1 MEFLFIRESLM
12 ESLIMNAR
20 KIGLTSRRSLIKW
33 GFLGLGSMAIAAL
46 PRVVNAQ
53 PSNRGKTLTF
63 NANDAGIL
71 NFALLLEEL
80 ESAFYAGVISS
91 GKVTNAKE
99 LDYMRYLGSQEAAH
113 VTFLR
118 SVLANQVIFTT
129 QDLSLNQSTLST
141 ILNSRESILNTSV
154 TLEDVGVHA
163 YNGAGTSM
171 TNPTYL
177 LAAGSIV
184 SVEARHAAGVRSLL
198 GRPTTEPDSERQISD
213 ANLNPALN
221 PFKGR
226 AYDELYTPKQ
236 IVSIV
241 GSLNLLNNPIDGA
254 LVA

>member
-1 MEFLFIRESLM
+1 
-12 ESLIMNAR
+12 MNGR
-20 KIGLTSRRSLIKW
+20 KISSTSRRSLLKW
-33 GFLGLGSMAIAAL
+33 GFLGLGSMALAAM
-46 PRVVNAQ
+46 PRMVNAQ
-53 PSNRGKTLTF
+53 PSSRGKTLTF
-63 NANDAGIL
+63 NANDVGIL

-80 ESAFYAGVISS
+80 EAAFYAGVISS

-118 SVLANQVIFTT
+118 NVLANQVIFTT
-129 QDLSLNQSTLST
+129 QDLSFNQSTLNT
-141 ILNSRESILNTSV
+141 ILNSRESILNTAIA
-154 TLEDVGVHA
+154 LEDVGVHA

-171 TNPTYL
+171 TNPTFL

-198 GRPTTEPDSERQISD
+198 GKPVTEPDSDRLVND
-213 ANLNPALN
+213 ANLNAALN
-221 PFKGR
+221 PFRGR

-236 IVSIV
+236 IVAIV
-241 GSLNLLNNPIDGA
+241 GSLNLINNSIDGA

>member
-1 MEFLFIRESLM
+1 
-12 ESLIMNAR
+12 MNGR
-20 KIGLTSRRSLIKW
+20 KISSTSRRSLLKW
-33 GFLGLGSMAIAAL
+33 GFLGLGSMALAAM
-46 PRVVNAQ
+46 PRMVNAQ
-53 PSNRGKTLTF
+53 PSSRGKTLTF
-63 NANDAGIL
+63 NANDVGIL

-80 ESAFYAGVISS
+80 EAAFYAGVISS

-118 SVLANQVIFTT
+118 NVLANQVIFTT
-129 QDLSLNQSTLST
+129 QDLSFNQSTLNT
-141 ILNSRESILNTSV
+141 ILNSRESILNTAIA
-154 TLEDVGVHA
+154 LEDVGVHA

-171 TNPTYL
+171 TNPTFL

-198 GRPTTEPDSERQISD
+198 GKPVTEPDSDRLVND

-221 PFKGR
+221 PFRGR

-236 IVSIV
+236 IVAIV
-241 GSLNLLNNPIDGA
+241 GSLNLINNSIDGA